1 MCVHTWSNSREVKIP
16 VGTFGDHR
24 YNTGILAPLSGD
36 HGARPVVEVSTTIS
50 DLRAVMTTDRQH
62 PHPENLLGTPA
73 ERVLEALPQST
84 SDLLEGLLAED
95 LIPARELRAQ
105 IPTYIDELELSTR
118 KHEFLDI
125 GLAKKV
131 AGQCLGL
138 LDGIDIDTSEETR
151 SLIQAA
157 VRYFILDDDAD
168 SDKESLIGFDDDA
181 RVVELVAR
189 EIGREDVLG

>member
-1 MCVHTWSNSREVKIP
+1 M
-16 VGTFGDHR
+16 
-24 YNTGILAPLSGD
+24 
-36 HGARPVVEVSTTIS
+36 VEVSTTIS